1 MRLTPRNTQ
10 FYNTGLRVDGSAA
23 IQLPLSLTE
32 DPWQGASIILSTRQG
47 DQRAFYW

>member
-1 MRLTPRNTQ
+1 MRHTPRTPQ
-10 FYNTGLRVDGSAA
+10 FYNTGLRVGGSAA

-32 DPWQGASIILSTRQG
+32 DPWQGASINLSTGQG

>member
-1 MRLTPRNTQ
+1 MRLTCNTQ
-10 FYNTGLRVDGSAA
+10 FYNTGLRVDGSA